1 MALES
6 IRRGY
11 RGGQMVLRVERLG
24 FERSMIT
31 AAQLVSPLQESVP
44 AELLMT
50 LGMVLAAMANDR
62 RFPGPASS

>member
-6 IRRGY
+6 IRNGY
-11 RGGQMVLRVERLG
+11 RGAQMELRVNVLD
-24 FERSMIT
+24 ERSTISL
-31 AAQLVSPLQESVP
+31 AQFVSALEESVP
-44 AELLMT
+44 AELSMT